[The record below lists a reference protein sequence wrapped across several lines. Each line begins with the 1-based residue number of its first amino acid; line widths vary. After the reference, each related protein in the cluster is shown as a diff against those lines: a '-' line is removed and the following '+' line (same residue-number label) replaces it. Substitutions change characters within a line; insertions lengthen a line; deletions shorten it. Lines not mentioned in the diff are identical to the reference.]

1 MSRHADA
8 PELSVVIP
16 VFRNRET
23 LRPLFARLRSVLEGE
38 GWSWELVAVNDACP
52 EGSLEVLR
60 QLAAHHQHLRILELP
75 YNVGQLRALWLG
87 LREARGRYVV
97 AMDADLQDPPEAIPL
112 LRRALEESGGRYRVV
127 YAGRRGR
134 YQGVPRLLT
143 SWLFKRTL
151 HLVCGAPVDAGSF
164 CLMDRQA
171 LEALQRWEPPEPHL
185 PTLVACAC
193 LPALVVPVHRA
204 SRPHGRSAYTGRMR
218 WQLAWRILRA
228 AWAMQRN
235 PARFLLAVPATQPVP
250 EENTPSASIDHER
263 P

>member
-1 MSRHADA
+1 MSQHADF

-23 LRPLFARLRSVLEGE
+23 LRPLFVRLRSVLEGE
-38 GWSWELVAVNDACP
+38 GWSWELVAVDDACP
-52 EGSLEVLR
+52 DGSLQVLR
-60 QLAAHHQHLRILELP
+60 ELAAHDQRVRILDLP
-75 YNVGQLRALWLG
+75 CNVGQLRALWFG

-112 LRRALEESGGRYRVV
+112 LRRALEAIGGRYRVV

-134 YQGVPRLLT
+134 YEGALRSLT
-143 SWLFKRTL
+143 SWLFKRAL

-171 LEALQRWEPPEPHL
+171 LEALRRWEPPEPHL
-185 PTLVACAC
+185 PTLVACAG
-193 LPALVVPVHRA
+193 LPALVVPVRRA
-204 SRPHGRSAYTGRMR
+204 PRSHGRSAYTGRMR

-235 PARFLLAVPATQPVP
+235 PARFLRGVPATEPVL
-250 EENTPSASIDHER
+250 EQNTPSASNDHER